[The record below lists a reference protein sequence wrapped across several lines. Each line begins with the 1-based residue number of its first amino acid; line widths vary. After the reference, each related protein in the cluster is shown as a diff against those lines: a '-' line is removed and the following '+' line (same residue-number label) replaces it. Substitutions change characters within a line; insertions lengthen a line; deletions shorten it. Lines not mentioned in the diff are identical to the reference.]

1 MRVLRNNR
9 PMDKYKGPSCWQKE
23 LKEPVGEFKG
33 SLEDPWGSLKVVKRT
48 HEEPKWSLE
57 NPRGSL
63 VVAQMTDGELR
74 GN

>member
-1 MRVLRNNR
+1 M
-9 PMDKYKGPSCWQKE
+9 
-23 LKEPVGEFKG
+23 GEFKR

-63 VVAQMTDGELR
+63 VVVQMTDGELR